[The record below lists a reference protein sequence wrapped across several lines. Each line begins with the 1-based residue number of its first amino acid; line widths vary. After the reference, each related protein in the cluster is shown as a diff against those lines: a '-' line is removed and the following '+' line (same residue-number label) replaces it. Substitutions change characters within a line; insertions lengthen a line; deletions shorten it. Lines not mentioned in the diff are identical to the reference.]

1 MHEGHMAHM
10 LISDEQ
16 CGHCHMTTIGGK
28 GIDRCKVSTVLL
40 AQTDMR
46 KVHNAQLVVVITHN
60 RAAAY
65 HADCGNSRTPIIP
78 TQRHFLHN
86 TALAY
91 VPELQLPLHTY
102 ASITAT
108 CIHQH
113 YHYLAK
119 LIRAAYLSTS
129 D

>member
-1 MHEGHMAHM
+1 
-10 LISDEQ
+10 
-16 CGHCHMTTIGGK
+16 MTTIGVG
-28 GIDRCKVSTVLL
+28 VSIAAVSAVLL

-65 HADCGNSRTPIIP
+65 QADCGYSCTPVIP
-78 TQRHFLHN
+78 TQRHLLHN

-102 ASITAT
+102 ASTTAT
-108 CIHQH
+108 QIHQH
-113 YHYLAK
+113 YHYN
-119 LIRAAYLSTS
+119 S
-129 D
+129 